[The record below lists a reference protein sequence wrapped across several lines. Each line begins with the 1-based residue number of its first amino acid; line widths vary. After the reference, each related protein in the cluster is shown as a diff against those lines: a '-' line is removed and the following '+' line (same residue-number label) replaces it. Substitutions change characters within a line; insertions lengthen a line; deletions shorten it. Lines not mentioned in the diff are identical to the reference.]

1 MKFWMY
7 LLCWEVISVTLYKL
21 SFRNARR
28 QAKDYLVYFV
38 TIIVSSAL
46 LYAFNALV
54 FSEEIRN
61 LSGMMKNLPIFIVLA
76 SIAAVFIIGW
86 LVRYT
91 TSFMLL
97 RRSRELGTHILSGL
111 EPAQVSRLFFLENL
125 VVGGLAF
132 LPGLLLGSF
141 VFQALR
147 AVILALFQMSYTFS
161 FSFLPKAAGL
171 TLLYFL
177 LIYLSAQL
185 RGNKRIRSM
194 KIYDLIYFER
204 QNEKA
209 FIQTGRMRRRI
220 FAISIPLGIVGTI
233 LMTLGELASGLLGA
247 ACIILFLFGFFI
259 SFSSGVPAWFEKRPE
274 KKYAGV
280 TLLIFRTLSAKL
292 ATMGVV
298 MAAISLL
305 FTAVLITQGSGM
317 TFAAMFQNRAEQV
330 SAFDLFITAKI
341 PDATLPYYMDY
352 IQDNIAVKDSLTY
365 QLYRGQGTQISEHV
379 NPTDYS
385 IPHCDML
392 MRFSD
397 YAALRAML
405 GYSEAALTPGEYLIH
420 CMPHLKNK
428 VLDAASALNTDDGPL
443 HPGAVYTENFNQRW
457 WSQGNGAGFVIVV
470 PDELAE
476 KRPVDYTLYAAM
488 LKHPASE
495 EQYQALD
502 ELRNTYCKTE
512 YDSLHLK
519 SHEEEESAAMIA
531 VIVFPL
537 YYLALIL
544 TMTAAAILTIQQLS
558 ETAHYRRQFLLL
570 DKLGMERTEMA
581 KALRRQLAVYY
592 TMPAIP
598 PVLIG
603 APMIF
608 SVGNAVEP
616 GTLTGASHPAVIVG
630 NCLILFFLIY
640 FIYILM
646 AYIRLKKDVLP
657 A

>member
-1 MKFWMY
+1 M
-7 LLCWEVISVTLYKL
+7 TLYKL

-97 RRSRELGTHILSGL
+97 RRSRELGTYILSGL

-259 SFSSGVPAWFEKRPE
+259 SFSSGVPAWFEKLPH
-274 KKYAGV
+274 
-280 TLLIFRTLSAKL
+280 
-292 ATMGVV
+292 
-298 MAAISLL
+298 SLRQ
-305 FTAVLITQGSGM
+305 TRHNGRRHGGYITPVYRRS
-317 TFAAMFQNRAEQV
+317 
-330 SAFDLFITAKI
+330 
-341 PDATLPYYMDY
+341 YY
-352 IQDNIAVKDSLTY
+352 
-365 QLYRGQGTQISEHV
+365 
-379 NPTDYS
+379 
-385 IPHCDML
+385 
-392 MRFSD
+392 
-397 YAALRAML
+397 
-405 GYSEAALTPGEYLIH
+405 PG
-420 CMPHLKNK
+420 
-428 VLDAASALNTDDGPL
+428 
-443 HPGAVYTENFNQRW
+443 
-457 WSQGNGAGFVIVV
+457 
-470 PDELAE
+470 
-476 KRPVDYTLYAAM
+476 
-488 LKHPASE
+488 
-495 EQYQALD
+495 
-502 ELRNTYCKTE
+502 LRNDLCRHVSK
-512 YDSLHLK
+512 
-519 SHEEEESAAMIA
+519 
-531 VIVFPL
+531 P
-537 YYLALIL
+537 
-544 TMTAAAILTIQQLS
+544 
-558 ETAHYRRQFLLL
+558 
-570 DKLGMERTEMA
+570 GRT
-581 KALRRQLAVYY
+581 
-592 TMPAIP
+592 
-598 PVLIG
+598 G
-603 APMIF
+603 F
-608 SVGNAVEP
+608 
-616 GTLTGASHPAVIVG
+616 
-630 NCLILFFLIY
+630 
-640 FIYILM
+640 
-646 AYIRLKKDVLP
+646 RL
-657 A
+657 